1 MPTVLIACPGFALAD
16 RKPIQ
21 MMADAGFTVQEPE
34 FKTGEL
40 SADADRFRRMIRDV
54 DALIVSGVEKVPRP
68 VIEDGNR
75 LRMISVRGAG
85 YDNVDLAAATDHGVL
100 VTRNPGTNTKAVA
113 DMALGLMLAVAR
125 KIGWMDRGMRA
136 GRYADLRVLSLDVY
150 EKTLG
155 IIGLGRIGKEVAVRA
170 KGFDMR
176 VIYHDLV
183 AYDAFAQQH
192 GILKV
197 PLETLLQESDFIT
210 LHVPLDHSTRNLLNA
225 ARLAAMKPDAVLV
238 NTARGGLIDEEALY
252 RELSDGR
259 LCGYGADVHTKEPP
273 DFLPLLRLDNVVTTP
288 HMAGVSKQ
296 ALINMSTGS
305 ARKVI
310 QYLVKKEIPADVL
323 NPDVLD
329 Q

>member
-1 MPTVLIACPGFALAD
+1 
-16 RKPIQ
+16 
-21 MMADAGFTVQEPE
+21 
-34 FKTGEL
+34 
-40 SADADRFRRMIRDV
+40 
-54 DALIVSGVEKVPRP
+54 
-68 VIEDGNR
+68 
-75 LRMISVRGAG
+75 
-85 YDNVDLAAATDHGVL
+85 
-100 VTRNPGTNTKAVA
+100 
-113 DMALGLMLAVAR
+113 
-125 KIGWMDRGMRA
+125 
-136 GRYADLRVLSLDVY
+136 
-150 EKTLG
+150 
-155 IIGLGRIGKEVAVRA
+155 
-170 KGFDMR
+170 
-176 VIYHDLV
+176 
-183 AYDAFAQQH
+183 
-192 GILKV
+192 
-197 PLETLLQESDFIT
+197 
-210 LHVPLDHSTRNLLNA
+210 
-225 ARLAAMKPDAVLV
+225 MKPDAVLV